1 VDVHLPAGVFDVD
14 QGLVA
19 LNLVAPEKE
28 QERQRQVAQ
37 VLRFTQDDRS
47 ENRGDDTM
55 HDVAKHDDSKGQYF
69 WVWGALLV
77 LTGIEVW
84 LGYYQIFQPVRML
97 EALLVLSVIKSAL
110 IIAYFMH
117 LKFETALMRWMIVI
131 SVAGLFVIM
140 YFFFFPDAGRI
151 IHLGVK

>member
-1 VDVHLPAGVFDVD
+1 MHN
-14 QGLVA
+14 VA
-19 LNLVAPEKE
+19 A
-28 QERQRQVAQ
+28 
-37 VLRFTQDDRS
+37 
-47 ENRGDDTM
+47 
-55 HDVAKHDDSKGQYF
+55 HDDSKGQYF

-84 LGYYQIFQPVRML
+84 LGYRQVFEPVHML

-117 LKFETALMRWMIVI
+117 LKFEKPIMRWLLVFAVVGCFI
-131 SVAGLFVIM
+131 IM

-151 IHLGVK
+151 LRLGVK